1 MSRTALERIADREQ
15 AIGDITEQLSAEVS
29 QLTARLAELDAERAD
44 LAIARKVILSLG
56 DDEPTGDRMPGLPD
70 NPIYQHILTALIDAA
85 APQRCRDLC
94 RTLATGTEPTH
105 ISGMRNKLKRL
116 TNAGLVVETELDTPV
131 GGRPLSWNLRR
142 TGRARGNLVLQRLG
156 A

>member
-1 MSRTALERIADREQ
+1 MTLVQTRAVLSWSTPAPARRSR
-15 AIGDITEQLSAEVS
+15 
-29 QLTARLAELDAERAD
+29 
-44 LAIARKVILSLG
+44 SLG

-116 TNAGLVVETELDTPV
+116 TSAGLVVETEPGLFAIPTP
-131 GGRPLSWNLRR
+131 R
-142 TGRARGNLVLQRLG
+142 TAD
-156 A
+156 